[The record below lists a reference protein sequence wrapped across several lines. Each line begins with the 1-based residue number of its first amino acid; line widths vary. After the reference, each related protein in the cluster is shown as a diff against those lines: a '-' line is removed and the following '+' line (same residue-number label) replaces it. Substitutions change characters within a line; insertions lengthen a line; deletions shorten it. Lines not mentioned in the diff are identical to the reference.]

1 MLCATGEDCF
11 GAREGFQVDR
21 EGFQGAREG
30 FHGAREGFQAASE
43 CFQAAS
49 VCFQEVSERLLTKLA
64 SILTKRPG
72 LWHEVDEETRTQILE
87 ASQGSAKTEIMHYL
101 EQQPD
106 ADVEELLIAI
116 DQPELAEQMRRWAAQ
131 PLAIGDG
138 ALRAELTDL
147 CSRYLQR
154 VEANNRKE
162 TLQNLRESPNPDDF
176 RRYWQQRK
184 RDQD

>member
-1 MLCATGEDCF
+1 M
-11 GAREGFQVDR
+11 
-21 EGFQGAREG
+21 
-30 FHGAREGFQAASE
+30 
-43 CFQAAS
+43 
-49 VCFQEVSERLLTKLA
+49 
-64 SILTKRPG
+64 
-72 LWHEVDEETRTQILE
+72 DEETRRQILE
-87 ASQGSAKTEIMHYL
+87 AGQGSAKTEIMRYL

-116 DQPELAEQMRRWAAQ
+116 DQPELAREMRSWAAQ

-138 ALRAELTDL
+138 ALRTELADL

-154 VEANNRKE
+154 VEANSRKA

-184 RDQD
+184 GDQD